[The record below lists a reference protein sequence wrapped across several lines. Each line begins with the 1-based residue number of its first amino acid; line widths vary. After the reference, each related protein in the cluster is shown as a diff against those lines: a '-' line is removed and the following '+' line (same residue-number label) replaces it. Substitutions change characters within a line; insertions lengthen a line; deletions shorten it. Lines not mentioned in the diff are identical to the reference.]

1 MGEPRYTS
9 HEADYEDAKSIANVM
24 MRCGEVGK
32 EVEVMN

>member
-9 HEADYEDAKSIANVM
+9 READYEDAESIANVM
-24 MRCGEVGK
+24 IRCCEAGR